1 MMKLNILNMGAFLR
15 VVDACR
21 GPGYRLLPDGT
32 RTDICRLLPDGTRTD
47 ICRRYEVQRELMQAY
62 RQNGNALLLSLSAP
76 VPADYHAIVSYY
88 AGDC

>member
-15 VVDACR
+15 VVDAWR
-21 GPGYRLLPDGT
+21 GSVSRPLPDGT
-32 RTDICRLLPDGTRTD
+32 KTD

-62 RQNGNALLLSLSAP
+62 RQNGNALLLSLTVP
-76 VPADYHAIVSYY
+76 VPSDYHAIVSYY